1 MAISPEK
8 SSISGGKLAI
18 SRGKTSTSSRK
29 LAISEHDGQKA
40 SMSLEKPSMSEVK
53 LAISR
58 WKSEP
63 IRSKSLLEIVPSPV
77 STIATGQQLNLA
89 GVARGRCIFQKL
101 QTLQTLLTLLDSR
114 LTELPIFIRDSGLTK
129 TPNFGRK
136 YQPTCLN
143 TLPLPNSELSQD
155 LHAVPINDL

>member
-8 SSISGGKLAI
+8 SSTGGGKLAI
-18 SRGKTSTSSRK
+18 SPGKTSISSRK

-63 IRSKSLLEIVPSPV
+63 IRSKSLLEIVPIPV
-77 STIATGQQLNLA
+77 STIATSRQLNLA
-89 GVARGRCIFQKL
+89 EVARGRCIFQK
-101 QTLQTLLTLLDSR
+101 LQTLLTLLDSR

-143 TLPLPNSELSQD
+143 ALPLPNSELSQD
-155 LHAVPINDL
+155 LHAVSINDL

>member
-8 SSISGGKLAI
+8 SSTGGGKLAI
-18 SRGKTSTSSRK
+18 SPGKTSISSRK

-101 QTLQTLLTLLDSR
+101 QTLLTLLDSR
-114 LTELPIFIRDSGLTK
+114 LTELPIFIRDSGLTN

>member
-77 STIATGQQLNLA
+77 SRIATGQQLSLA
-89 GVARGRCIFQKL
+89 GVTRGRCIFQK
-101 QTLQTLLTLLDSR
+101 LQTLLTLLDSR

-143 TLPLPNSELSQD
+143 ALPLPNSELSQD

>member
-8 SSISGGKLAI
+8 SSTSGRKLAI
-18 SRGKTSTSSRK
+18 SPGKTSISSRK

-77 STIATGQQLNLA
+77 STIATSRQLNLA
-89 GVARGRCIFQKL
+89 GFARGRCIFQKL
-101 QTLQTLLTLLDSR
+101 QTLLTLLDSG
-114 LTELPIFIRDSGLTK
+114 LTELSIFIRDSGLTK

-143 TLPLPNSELSQD
+143 TLTLPNSELSQD
-155 LHAVPINDL
+155 LYAVPINDL